1 MSYLFKSSFRFSI
14 GIDSL
19 EKRNS
24 SITYKLKIG
33 IFTIIVD
40 LLNLMSDTIYFL
52 KLRFIY
58 YAEFLVSYVSCET
71 FIFN

>member
-1 MSYLFKSSFRFSI
+1 MSCYLFKSSFKFSI
-14 GIDSL
+14 GIDPL

-24 SITYKLKIG
+24 SFPYTLKIG
-33 IFTIIVD
+33 IFTMIVD

-52 KLRFIY
+52 RFIY
-58 YAEFLVSYVSCET
+58 YAEFLVRYDSCET